1 MKNNNERKIIFRRGD
16 ENRIVLEKG
25 NFKDSLFQE
34 QYLEAMGSFIDVCR
48 TLDMSTLTGSN
59 IISFCGDRGDGKSS
73 CMYTVHKIL
82 NNHHVFSIGDSEERT
97 EHEVRYLQY
106 ATKLDQYPVFTLD
119 VIDPSFF
126 DESHNI
132 LELVISQLFQ
142 EVFGN
147 DSNDETRMNNYDR
160 NSLIKKFNLV
170 KESMSMLDKER
181 KDILDN
187 IEALDNLAVGLKLRK
202 NIENLFAEFLEYK
215 KQQDKGQYKKIVICI
230 DDLDLNV
237 QGGYIMLEQLR
248 KYLSNKYCVVLIAL
262 KIEQM
267 TKVVQNALY
276 SDSGKNSQIINA
288 EMCRDMA
295 EKYIIKMFPVEHR
308 IQMPKVE
315 NIVEYQLELKYDY
328 EDEEKS
334 VVWGTLREAVVSL
347 IFLKTRYLF
356 YNKEHEVNLIIPQNL
371 RSLRHLVAMLL
382 KMSDFE
388 KGSSISR
395 ENQLLFK
402 RYFYNDW
409 INIMPEDQ
417 QQLVQEIIRYS
428 DVSTKNHFIL
438 TSLLKQIPEDEK
450 LEISWITPNVRAYN
464 ISAGDV
470 LYVIQSLQETGYA
483 ELRYLLFFLQSYYSI
498 CLYEYYDELVGEVKN
513 AENYGAIYD
522 YQKYRWDGNAIVYDN
537 KQEDTHVEIYATDE
551 QFREISK
558 LQQFVGGVYFMYSP
572 GDLLPNESVK
582 ILDVNK
588 SRNSRQPT
596 ITTKYIARDCRNL
609 DAKTVFNYI
618 RAQVKNLSDENEILK
633 SEDPRLLQF
642 QMCEFFALTAKMT
655 QTADESENGTY
666 RNRTYPYYLSA
677 FRQGNSI
684 LVFDVLSIFANVINL
699 KFTYDRFNEVI
710 WGNNTSNSFYE
721 VALNQPDSL
730 LNAILDSYV
739 KDASKYNYSEPLKS
753 AYAIGRFT
761 SASIIRNIDVHT
773 ALLSQIRADR
783 ESISKNSTKRSSLG
797 SENIGRLH
805 DFYNAISAVKMQ
817 LYGGAKT
824 DNKDLYS
831 VQFNALLSPI
841 LMFLS
846 KVQEQIANEFEDL
859 FIPYEKVQTQ
869 KHIQEEFQEKAS
881 KQLVQRLQGNNTYP
895 QEIGNVSTP
904 YLQTVYDEVSKL
916 DWSLPHKGDYI
927 KNNISVETLDAI
939 PSVIRQCITARQ
951 IYESAQKFV
960 DKLELLIRKHLVTK

>member
-1 MKNNNERKIIFRRGD
+1 MKNNKERKIIFRRGD

-97 EHEVRYLQY
+97 EQELRYLQC
-106 ATKLDQYPVFTLD
+106 AKELEQYPVFTLD

-142 EVFGN
+142 EAFGKES
-147 DSNDETRMNNYDR
+147 DDETRMHNYDR
-160 NSLIKKFNLV
+160 NSLIRKFNLV

-187 IEALDNLAVGLKLRK
+187 IEALDNLAVGLKLRQK
-202 NIENLFAEFLEYK
+202 IETLFAEFLEYK
-215 KQQDKGQYKKIVICI
+215 KQQEKGLYKKIVICI

-276 SDSGKNSQIINA
+276 SDSGKNSQIIDA

-315 NIVEYQLELKYDY
+315 NIVEYQLELKYDF

-334 VVWGTLREAVVSL
+334 EVWGTLREAVVSL

-356 YNKEHEVNLIIPQNL
+356 YNKEHEVNFIIPQNL

-402 RYFYNDW
+402 QYFYNDW
-409 INIMPEDQ
+409 INIMPEEQ

-438 TSLLKQIPEDEK
+438 TSLLKQIPENEK
-450 LEISWITPNVRAYN
+450 LEVSWITPNVRAYN

-470 LYVIQSLQETGYA
+470 LYIIQSLQETGHA

-498 CLYEYYDELVGEVKN
+498 CLYEYYDELVGEVKG
-513 AENYGAIYD
+513 AEDYEAIYD
-522 YQKYRWDGNAIVYDN
+522 YKKYRWDGNAIVYDS
-537 KQEDTHVEIYATDE
+537 KQNDSHVEIYTIDE
-551 QFREISK
+551 QFREIGK
-558 LQQFVGGVYFMYSP
+558 LQQFVGGAYFMYSP
-572 GDLLPNESVK
+572 GDLLPRESLKMEYLVRT
-582 ILDVNK
+582 
-588 SRNSRQPT
+588 RNSVFPRT
-596 ITTKYIARDCRNL
+596 RIENVARDSRNL
-609 DAKTVFNYI
+609 DANTVFNYM
-618 RAQVKNLSDENEILK
+618 RSQVKDLIGKNEILK

-739 KDASKYNYSEPLKS
+739 KDASKHNYSEPLKS
-753 AYAIGRFT
+753 AYAIGRFA
-761 SASIIRNIDVHT
+761 SASIIRNIDVHI
-773 ALLSQIRADR
+773 ALLSQIRAER

-797 SENIGRLH
+797 AENIGRLH

-817 LYGGAKT
+817 LYGRAKT

-831 VQFNALLSPI
+831 VNFSAFLAPI
-841 LMFLS
+841 LTSLS
-846 KVQEQIANEFEDL
+846 KVKERIEDEFEDL
-859 FIPYEKVQTQ
+859 FTPYEKVQVTRRMREEL
-869 KHIQEEFQEKAS
+869 QEEELN
-881 KQLVQRLQGNNTYP
+881 QLVQRLQRNNTYP
-895 QEIGNVSTP
+895 QVIENVSTP
-904 YLQTVYDEVSKL
+904 YLQTIYDEINKF
-916 DWSLPHKGDYI
+916 DWTTPLKGDYI
-927 KNNISVETLDAI
+927 KKNLSAATFNAI

-951 IYESAQKFV
+951 TYTSAKGFV

>member
-1 MKNNNERKIIFRRGD
+1 MKNNKERKIIFRRGD

-106 ATKLDQYPVFTLD
+106 AKELDQYPVFTLD

-142 EVFGN
+142 EAFGN
-147 DSNDETRMNNYDR
+147 DSNDEIRMNNYDR

-315 NIVEYQLELKYDY
+315 NIVEFQLELKYDY

-334 VVWGTLREAVVSL
+334 EVWGTLREAVVSL

-388 KGSSISR
+388 NGSSISR

-402 RYFYNDW
+402 QYFYNDW

-417 QQLVQEIIRYS
+417 QHLVQAIIKYS
-428 DVSTKNHFIL
+428 YVSTKNHFIL
-438 TSLLKQIPEDEK
+438 TSLLKKNQGNSKQVFSWMTPE
-450 LEISWITPNVRAYN
+450 VRAYN

-470 LYVIQSLQETGYA
+470 LHVIRSLQETGHA

-513 AENYGAIYD
+513 AEDYGAIYD
-522 YQKYRWDGNAIVYDN
+522 YQKYHWDGKAIVYDN
-537 KQEDTHVEIYATDE
+537 KSKDTHVEIYTTDE
-551 QFREISK
+551 RFREISK
-558 LQQFVGGVYFMYSP
+558 LQQFVGGAYFMYSP
-572 GDLLPNESVK
+572 GDLLPQESVRIHDITK
-582 ILDVNK
+582 K
-588 SRNSRQPT
+588 RNSGQPNSPN
-596 ITTKYIARDCRNL
+596 YFARDCRNL
-609 DAKTVFNYI
+609 DAKTVFNYM
-618 RAQVKNLSDENEILK
+618 RSQVKTLSDENEILK
-633 SEDPRLLQF
+633 PEDPRLLQF
-642 QMCEFFALTAKMT
+642 QLCEFFALTAKMT
-655 QTADESENGTY
+655 QTADEAEKGTY

-677 FRQGNSI
+677 FRQGNTI
-684 LVFDVLSIFANVINL
+684 LVFDVLSIFTNAINL
-699 KFTYDRFNEVI
+699 NFAYNRFNEAI
-710 WGNNTSNSFYE
+710 WGSNTLNSFYE
-721 VALNQPDSL
+721 VALRQPNSL
-730 LNAILDSYV
+730 LNKILKSYYNTANT
-739 KDASKYNYSEPLKS
+739 KKYREPLKS
-753 AYAIGRFT
+753 AYAEGRFA

-773 ALLSQIRADR
+773 ALLSQARADR
-783 ESISKNSTKRSSLG
+783 ESISKNSTRSSSLG
-797 SENIGRLH
+797 SENIGRLY

-817 LYGGAKT
+817 LYGRAKT

-831 VQFNALLSPI
+831 VNFSAFLAPI
-841 LMFLS
+841 LTSLS
-846 KVQEQIANEFEDL
+846 KVKERIEDEFEDL
-859 FIPYEKVQTQ
+859 FTPYEKVQVTRRMREEL
-869 KHIQEEFQEKAS
+869 QEEEL
-881 KQLVQRLQGNNTYP
+881 KQLVQRLQRNNTYP
-895 QEIGNVSTP
+895 QVIENVSTP
-904 YLQTVYDEVSKL
+904 YLQTIYDEINKF
-916 DWSLPHKGDYI
+916 DWTTPLKGDYI
-927 KNNISVETLDAI
+927 KKNLSVATFNAI

-951 IYESAQKFV
+951 TYTSAKGFV